1 MTTSAR
7 SLLRSYNI
15 RPKKS
20 LGQNFL
26 HDSIWLERIV
36 AGGDV
41 GSDDL
46 VLEIGSGAGSLTRC
60 LALAAREVVTIEID
74 KRFEP
79 VIEHALKGFE
89 NVTVVTGDILDY
101 ELRELL
107 SGYDASNFKVISNI
121 PYYITGKLVR
131 HLLQG
136 ILRPSVIVLTVQ
148 REVAARMMAEVGEMS
163 MLAVSVQFFCS
174 ARVLAH
180 VPASVFYPSPDVDS
194 SIMRLDVLPQ
204 SAWAHPDH
212 RRFFSVVRS
221 GFTHRRKQIQNAFA
235 QVIGLPREQIVG
247 ALQAAGVD
255 PRRRAQTLSIPEWAR
270 ITDCMATLT
279 D

>member
-7 SLLRSYNI
+7 SLLRSFNI

-26 HDSIWLERIV
+26 HDPIWLERIV

-60 LALAAREVVTIEID
+60 LALAAREVVTIELD
-74 KRFEP
+74 QRFVP

-107 SGYDASNFKVISNI
+107 SGLDSSNFKVIANI

-136 ILRPSVIVLTVQ
+136 SLRPRIIVLTVQ
-148 REVAARMMAEVGEMS
+148 REVAARMVAEVGEMS

-194 SIMRLDVLPQ
+194 SIVRLDVLPQ

-212 RRFFSVVRS
+212 HRFFSVVRS
-221 GFTHRRKQIQNAFA
+221 GFTHRRKQIQNAFV
-235 QVIGLPREQIVG
+235 QGIGLPREQIVG
-247 ALQAAGVD
+247 ALHAAGVD